1 MTAAVG
7 SRAGN
12 AAAAALVLDAA
23 GDLPPAADGTDP
35 GADRDDAVLA
45 ALEAA
50 HRRRDDQAV
59 RALADGYGA
68 LLLVRIERIAGR
80 VRLVPCGPGERR
92 RRGAFATPA
101 GLAAALARQALPAA
115 GSAALRVVDPA
126 CGPGALLRA
135 AFARLLTLGAP
146 AAEAL
151 AALHGVDAD
160 PVAVELCRAVLAA
173 DARAA
178 GVDVAAAALRSTI
191 VVGDALLG
199 PEAGRDGGL
208 DWPQVFPDVLAVPG
222 ARPEPVTGWRG
233 GFDAVVLNPPWER
246 LKVARR
252 DWGGAP
258 PEQLRE
264 QRAEAARSVRHG
276 GRHPL
281 TGAGEVN
288 AYLPFLETS
297 WRLLA
302 PSGRAA
308 AVVPAGVV
316 SDRSSSALLRALLEQ
331 DVLDSVR
338 ILAGERGLF
347 DGVSSRVGA
356 AVLVLRGGPHAT
368 CVPAGPRRGA
378 SVALGVAD
386 PDADPGPRAW
396 RVDAA
401 AVALVNPNTRTLPA
415 FGSAD
420 EARLV
425 EGVHRRVPVLVRRNA
440 DGEIVDD
447 PWQLRLITPLH
458 MTRDAPSFR
467 VAPGAEL
474 LPLWEAKHAGLLDH
488 RGGSRGL
495 PRYWVPA
502 ELVERRYGPLA
513 ARGWLAGFRNVTTSD
528 SVRTLLPCA
537 LPVVGVGNSLPLLSA
552 PRLPLLLA
560 ALASLPIDHLAR
572 CRHAGPNLNF
582 FKLEQVPVPPPSAY
596 DGPAPWRPSV
606 TVEQWVLRR
615 FAAAVAWTTELAAL
629 AQELRDLGVEV
640 PEPLAPHPADV
651 RDRAFAELDAAHAV
665 LLGLTRAELDVVLS
679 TFRELRAR
687 ETAATGRFVTAERV
701 LAAYDALQP

>member
-1 MTAAVG
+1 VTAVVG
-7 SRAGN
+7 RAAGHG
-12 AAAAALVLDAA
+12 AAAALVLDAA
-23 GDLPPAADGTDP
+23 SGLPTPADLTDP
-35 GADRDDAVLA
+35 GRFRDAAVLA

-50 HRRRDDQAV
+50 RRRRDDAAV

-68 LLLVRIERIAGR
+68 LLLLTIEPVAGG
-80 VRLVPCGPGERR
+80 VRLVPCGSGERR
-92 RRGAFATPA
+92 RRGAFATPP
-101 GLAAALARQALPAA
+101 GLAGALARQALPALGA
-115 GSAALRVVDPA
+115 VVPRVVDPA

-135 AFARLLTLGAP
+135 AFARLLAFGVP
-146 AAEAL
+146 AAHAL
-151 AALHGVDAD
+151 GALHGVDAD
-160 PVAVELCRAVLAA
+160 PVAVGLCRAVLAS
-173 DARAA
+173 DARAV
-178 GVDVAAAALRSTI
+178 GLDVDAADLDARI

-199 PEAGRDGGL
+199 PSAGL
-208 DWPQVFPDVLAVPG
+208 DWPAMFPDVLAVSG
-222 ARPEPVTGWRG
+222 APREPVSGWCG

-252 DWGGAP
+252 DWAGAP

-264 QRAEAARSVRHG
+264 QRAEAARSVREG

-302 PSGRAA
+302 PPGRAA

-331 DVLDSVR
+331 DALESVR
-338 ILAGERGLF
+338 VLEGERGLF

-356 AVLVLRGGPHAT
+356 AVLVLRGGSHA
-368 CVPAGPRRGA
+368 PSMLARPQRGA
-378 SVALGVAD
+378 SVAIGVAGA
-386 PDADPGPRAW
+386 DADPGARGW

-401 AVALVNPNTRTLPA
+401 DVALVNPNTRTLPA
-415 FGSAD
+415 FGSAA

-425 EGVHRRVPVLVRRNA
+425 EGVHRRVPVLVRRDEN
-440 DGEIVDD
+440 GEIVDD

-458 MTRDAPSFR
+458 MTRDARSFR
-467 VAPGAEL
+467 IAPGAEL

-488 RGGSRGL
+488 RGGSRRL

-502 ELVERRYGPLA
+502 ELVERRYGALA
-513 ARGWLAGFRNVTTSD
+513 ARGWLAGYRNVTTSD
-528 SVRTLLPCA
+528 SARTLLPCA

-596 DGPAPWRPSV
+596 DAPAPWHLSI

-615 FAAAVAWTTELAAL
+615 FASAVAWTPELAAL
-629 AQELRDLGVEV
+629 AGEVRDLGAEV
-640 PEPLAPHPADV
+640 PEPLAPQPPDV
-651 RDRAFAELDAAHAV
+651 RAQAFAELDAAHAV
-665 LLGLTRAELDVVLS
+665 LLGLSRAELDVVLS
-679 TFRELRAR
+679 TFTELCAR
-687 ETAATGRFVTAERV
+687 ETTATGRFATADRV
-701 LAAYDALQP
+701 LAAYDALQHP